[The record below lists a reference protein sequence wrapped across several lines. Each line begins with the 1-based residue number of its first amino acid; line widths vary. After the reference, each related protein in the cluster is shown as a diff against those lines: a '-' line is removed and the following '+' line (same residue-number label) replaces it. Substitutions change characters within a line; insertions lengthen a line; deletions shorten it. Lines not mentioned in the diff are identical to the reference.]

1 MTATKIE
8 EQMRLANDA
17 GRIAIIAGNGLLPI
31 NVAAALEAAGKNPF
45 LVPLRGEADPA
56 LYKFEHQEIS
66 IVEFAKLVR
75 SMKAAGVER
84 IVLAGGVTSRPQVSD
99 LKFDWPTL
107 RAVPY
112 VLRAL
117 GKGDDALLRAF
128 IGLLESLG
136 FKVVG
141 AHEVVPDLLSP
152 SPAQVLTRTAPDTRE
167 RRNIE
172 LAMEAALRLGDLDV
186 GQGAVAVGGRVV
198 ALEGAEGTDQMIER
212 VGALRAAGRIPRHG
226 GVLVKMAKPQ
236 QDERA
241 DLPTI
246 GVSTVDNASKA
257 GLSGIAVEAGRTFIL
272 GFGEAVARAN
282 ERGLF
287 IETVSRAR
295 KDIKK

>member
-246 GVSTVDNASKA
+246 GVSTVDTASKA